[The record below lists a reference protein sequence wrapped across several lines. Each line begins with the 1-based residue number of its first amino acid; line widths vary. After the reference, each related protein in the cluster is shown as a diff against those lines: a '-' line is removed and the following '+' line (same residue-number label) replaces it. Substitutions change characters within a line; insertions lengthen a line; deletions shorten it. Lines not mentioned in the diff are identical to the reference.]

1 MSGQKVKL
9 PGHPG
14 ATPQMDPAAD
24 PRRMRRIIAE
34 DPSWNV
40 ATVPHLVQ
48 LCLNHLVQNFG
59 SRPIL
64 KDLPEAFQ
72 AKLLKKLDID
82 TPIEITAPLISDE
95 AYWER
100 CCMARAEWQPCRVV
114 DYGRS
119 WKRLYFERNL
129 EGMLEGCKP
138 EDEETVM
145 DSDRGVMDVA
155 TLSAPYIQSLRIR
168 QLLSPANAEPEEEEE
183 EEEDAGGGDVGGDAD
198 DDDEGHAKNDHIDLT
213 PVIRKLPNLKSL
225 DITYGVKECGMSFQW
240 SYFGMTSGDCSR
252 LSRGLRDYSTLTSLS
267 ITRSLIGDSKSRMLC
282 YFLMNNKT
290 LKRLDL
296 SHNQI
301 ADSGARAL
309 AKLLNGNSVLE
320 ELDLR
325 DNKIRAVGAKALGK
339 ALSGNRL
346 LKSLNIRLNRL
357 EDAGG
362 RVFFD
367 LITGNRML
375 VELNISS
382 NGLGRKTSTALCE
395 FLDRNPSLSHLDIS
409 CNELGEEAGRLILEG
424 LDGNRAL
431 KSMDMRL
438 TKFDKE
444 TEYQINVLMTG
455 NIKLAQQN
463 AGN

>member
-9 PGHPG
+9 PGHAG
-14 ATPQMDPAAD
+14 ATPQLDPAAD

-48 LCLNHLVQNFG
+48 LCLNHLVENFG
-59 SRPIL
+59 EKPIL

-72 AKLLKKLDID
+72 AKLLKKLDISM
-82 TPIEITAPLISDE
+82 PIEITAHLISDE

-100 CCMARAEWQPCRVV
+100 CCMARQEWQPCRVA

-129 EGMLEGCKP
+129 EALLEGCKP
-138 EDEETVM
+138 EEEEANM
-145 DSDRGVMDVA
+145 DRDRGIMDVA
-155 TLSAPYIQSLRIR
+155 ALSAPYIQSLRIR
-168 QLLSPANAEPEEEEE
+168 QLLSPANAEADEEE
-183 EEEDAGGGDVGGDAD
+183 EEEDDAGGDAAVD
-198 DDDEGHAKNDHIDLT
+198 GDDDEEGVSKSDHIDLT

-267 ITRSLIGDSKSRMLC
+267 ITRSLVGDSKSRMLC

-309 AKLLNGNSVLE
+309 AKLLNGNSVIE

-424 LDGNRAL
+424 LDGNSAL

-444 TEYQINVLMTG
+444 TEYQINVLM
-455 NIKLAQQN
+455 
-463 AGN
+463 AGNMKSAKAAAGV

>member
-1 MSGQKVKL
+1 MFVLVFVQ
-9 PGHPG
+9 PG

-382 NGLGRKTSTALCE
+382 NGLGRKTSTVRPNHATKKK
-395 FLDRNPSLSHLDIS
+395 PSPRHTPLSHPPAFIS
-409 CNELGEEAGRLILEG
+409 NEDPDRGAPGPVTVPI
-424 LDGNRAL
+424 
-431 KSMDMRL
+431 
-438 TKFDKE
+438 
-444 TEYQINVLMTG
+444 TESAAPTTSIRSSRRQATVLY
-455 NIKLAQQN
+455 KC
-463 AGN
+463 